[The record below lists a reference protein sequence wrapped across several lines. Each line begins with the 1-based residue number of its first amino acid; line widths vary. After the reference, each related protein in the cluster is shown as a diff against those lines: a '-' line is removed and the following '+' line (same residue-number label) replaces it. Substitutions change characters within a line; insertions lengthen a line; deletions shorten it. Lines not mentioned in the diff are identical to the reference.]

1 MNNILIVN
9 MNATEIFRQQVA
21 SAMEGIRYKNSGG
34 TKTYFPLQMGGV
46 FMQREMLEGG
56 NVVRITRI
64 VEGTNGQ

>member
-21 SAMEGIRYKNSGG
+21 SAMEGIRYQNSGG
-34 TKTYFPLQMGGV
+34 TKTYIPLQMGGV
-46 FMQREMLEGG
+46 FMQREMLEAG

-64 VEGTNGQ
+64 VEDSNG